1 MPGCKVFTISIL
13 GGCAGH
19 GSGFRLRTLS
29 NTHKT
34 SKLKPVMERNGF
46 MSTVTMASNTA
57 TPRRIASAD
66 QLRYSLLFTLASQ
79 AASQSQRCISANPIP
94 SLLFALASQAASQ
107 SQRLAQSLAS
117 ETLKYINPR
126 RFEARSLEEALMA
139 VPDLE
144 TVPFKI
150 LRREEDY
157 EIRKVQS
164 YYVAEATMPG
174 NTGFDFY
181 GSSQAFNVLAAY
193 LFGKNKKREEMEMT
207 TPVFVQKTQTDG
219 EKMDMTTP
227 VVTKQERDQGKWKMS
242 FVLPSKYGEDLPLP
256 DNSSVRIKLIQEKIV
271 AVATFSG
278 FVTDK
283 EVRIRESKL
292 RAAVSKDPQVHVKE
306 GASVEIAQYNPPFTL
321 PFMRRNELSL
331 EVEWNKD
338 YTR

>member
-66 QLRYSLLFTLASQ
+66 QLRYSLLFT
-79 AASQSQRCISANPIP
+79 
-94 SLLFALASQAASQ
+94 LASQAASQ

>member
-66 QLRYSLLFTLASQ
+66 QLRYSLLFT
-79 AASQSQRCISANPIP
+79 
-94 SLLFALASQAASQ
+94 LASQAASQ

-256 DNSSVRIKLIQEKIV
+256 DDSSVRIKLIQEKIV

-283 EVRIRESKL
+283 EVRARESKL

>member
-1 MPGCKVFTISIL
+1 
-13 GGCAGH
+13 
-19 GSGFRLRTLS
+19 
-29 NTHKT
+29 
-34 SKLKPVMERNGF
+34 
-46 MSTVTMASNTA
+46 
-57 TPRRIASAD
+57 
-66 QLRYSLLFTLASQ
+66 
-79 AASQSQRCISANPIP
+79 
-94 SLLFALASQAASQ
+94 
-107 SQRLAQSLAS
+107 
-117 ETLKYINPR
+117 
-126 RFEARSLEEALMA
+126 LEEALMA

-157 EIRKVQS
+157 EIREVQS

-256 DNSSVRIKLIQEKIV
+256 DDSSVRIKLIQEKIV

-283 EVRIRESKL
+283 EVRARESKL

>member
-1 MPGCKVFTISIL
+1 MAGSEVFTTSIL
-13 GGCAGH
+13 DGCTGH
-19 GSGFRLRTLS
+19 GLGFRLRTLS
-29 NTHKT
+29 NPHKAR
-34 SKLKPVMERNGF
+34 KLKPVMERNGF
-46 MSTVTMASNTA
+46 ISTTTITSNTA
-57 TPRRIASAD
+57 TPRRTASAD
-66 QLRYSLLFTLASQ
+66 QLRY
-79 AASQSQRCISANPIP
+79 

-107 SQRLAQSLAS
+107 SQRLAQDLVS

-144 TVPFKI
+144 TVPFKV
-150 LRREEDY
+150 LRREGDY
-157 EIRKVQS
+157 EIREVKS

-181 GSSQAFNVLAAY
+181 GSSQAFNVLAEY
-193 LFGKNKKREEMEMT
+193 LFGKNTKREEMKMT

-227 VVTKQERDQGKWKMS
+227 VFTKQDRDEGKWQMS
-242 FVLPSKYGEDLPLP
+242 FVMPSKYEADLPLP
-256 DNSSVRIKLIQEKIV
+256 NDSSVRIKRIPEKIV
-271 AVATFSG
+271 AVVAFSG

-283 EVRIRESKL
+283 EVRDRESKL

-306 GASVEIAQYNPPFTL
+306 SASVEIAQYNPPFTL

-338 YTR
+338 DPR

>member
-46 MSTVTMASNTA
+46 MSTVTVASNTA

-66 QLRYSLLFTLASQ
+66 QLRYSLLF
-79 AASQSQRCISANPIP
+79 
-94 SLLFALASQAASQ
+94 ALASQAASE

-256 DNSSVRIKLIQEKIV
+256 DDSSVRIKLIQE
-271 AVATFSG
+271 
-278 FVTDK
+278 
-283 EVRIRESKL
+283 
-292 RAAVSKDPQVHVKE
+292 
-306 GASVEIAQYNPPFTL
+306 
-321 PFMRRNELSL
+321 
-331 EVEWNKD
+331 
-338 YTR
+338 

>member
-1 MPGCKVFTISIL
+1 MVGSEAFTISIL
-13 GGCAGH
+13 DGCTGH
-19 GSGFRLRTLS
+19 GLGFRLRTLS
-29 NTHKT
+29 NPQKVP
-34 SKLKPVMERNGF
+34 KLKPVLERNGF
-46 MSTVTMASNTA
+46 ISTMNMTSNTA

-66 QLRYSLLFTLASQ
+66 QLRYSLLF
-79 AASQSQRCISANPIP
+79 
-94 SLLFALASQAASQ
+94 ALASQASSQ
-107 SQRLAQSLAS
+107 TQRFARELAS

-144 TVPFKI
+144 TVPFKV
-150 LRREEDY
+150 LRREGDY
-157 EIRKVQS
+157 EIREVKS

-181 GSSQAFNVLAAY
+181 GSSQAFNVLAEY
-193 LFGKNKKREEMEMT
+193 LFGKNTKREEMKMT

-227 VVTKQERDQGKWKMS
+227 VFTKQDQDQGKWQMS
-242 FVLPSKYGEDLPLP
+242 FVMPSKYGADLPLP
-256 DNSSVRIKLIQEKIV
+256 NDSSVRIKRIPEKIV
-271 AVATFSG
+271 AVVAFSG

-283 EVRIRESKL
+283 EVRDRESKL
-292 RAAVSKDPQVHVKE
+292 RAAVSKDPQVDVKE
-306 GASVEIAQYNPPFTL
+306 SASVEIAQYSPPFTL

-338 YTR
+338 HTR

>member
-1 MPGCKVFTISIL
+1 MVGSEAFTTSIL
-13 GGCAGH
+13 DGCTGH
-19 GSGFRLRTLS
+19 GLGFRLRTLS
-29 NTHKT
+29 NPQKVP
-34 SKLKPVMERNGF
+34 KLKPVLERNGF
-46 MSTVTMASNTA
+46 ISTMNMTSNTS

-66 QLRYSLLFTLASQ
+66 QLRYSLLF
-79 AASQSQRCISANPIP
+79 
-94 SLLFALASQAASQ
+94 ALASQAASQ
-107 SQRLAQSLAS
+107 TQRFARELAS

-144 TVPFKI
+144 TVPFKV
-150 LRREEDY
+150 LRREGDY
-157 EIRKVQS
+157 EIREVKS

-181 GSSQAFNVLAAY
+181 GSSQAFNVLAEY
-193 LFGKNKKREEMEMT
+193 LFGKNTKREEMKMT

-227 VVTKQERDQGKWKMS
+227 VFTKQDQDQGKWQMS
-242 FVLPSKYGEDLPLP
+242 FVMPSKYGADLPLP
-256 DNSSVRIKLIQEKIV
+256 NDSSVRIKRIPEKIV
-271 AVATFSG
+271 AVVAFSG

-283 EVRIRESKL
+283 EVRDRESKL
-292 RAAVSKDPQVHVKE
+292 RAAVSKDPQVDVKE
-306 GASVEIAQYNPPFTL
+306 SASVEIAQYSPPFTL

-338 YTR
+338 HTR

>member
-46 MSTVTMASNTA
+46 MSTVTVASNTA

-66 QLRYSLLFTLASQ
+66 QLRYSLLF
-79 AASQSQRCISANPIP
+79 
-94 SLLFALASQAASQ
+94 ALASQAASE

-157 EIRKVQS
+157 EIREVQS